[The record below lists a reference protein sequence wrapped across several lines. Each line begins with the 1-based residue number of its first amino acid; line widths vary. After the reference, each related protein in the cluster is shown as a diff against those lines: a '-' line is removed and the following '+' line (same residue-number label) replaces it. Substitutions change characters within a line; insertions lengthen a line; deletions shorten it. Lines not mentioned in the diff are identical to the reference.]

1 MIKSKVSLIL
11 IIIFSVLLCV
21 LAGGY
26 VTLKIFTSDKAI
38 QSRITKT
45 LEGFTGGKLNI
56 GHAYF
61 DLFKGLSLD
70 KVRFE
75 GKNPE
80 DLRIEVERILV
91 RYEPSALLRGEILIN
106 SIMIISPELF
116 VAKEEDAIW
125 KFLNGVKA
133 LLDHSGLKYPTDQ
146 LRRGVIVKAANIHVF
161 DKVFR
166 NGVLDIEN
174 LDLFGQQ
181 LGGSLRDIIIKGI
194 INDGFWKGL
203 ELNVDT
209 NLATP
214 ELKLIAR
221 VRDKT
226 MTEELMLELP
236 VIGEKFWNTYSPV
249 GKFNFGCT
257 LDFNNKN
264 YERKMDY
271 LLELDVVDGEMTYI
285 KWPFLI
291 KNVNGKLEFSKKGTF
306 LKSMKGDIQN
316 EGKQSYGEIDAF
328 FGLGNAKKIVN
339 LNVPNFNITE
349 TLLKMIPDVGEKV
362 WKDYRPEGNI
372 DLTIKYESNEDASVI
387 DYSAEAICK
396 GIKARHPNIP
406 YDLSNI
412 VGLIR
417 NDGKNIYLKNMSGY
431 LLSGT
436 KTNRTMFDGVIDLES
451 KEKRFT
457 VSIPNLDLTE
467 DIVKNIPKKGED
479 IWHTYKPAGQVD
491 FTADYKGFED
501 SSKDEYIITVDGKG
515 NELEYADLSI
525 KLSDV
530 IGRVIVDKDDVQ
542 LKNIQG
548 YIVNDDQLARAV
560 CNGVYKLR
568 NKEKK
573 TLFNIFDLRVTDGLL
588 DKFSKQLKNEWLK
601 IEPVGRV
608 NVALEDEINSVN
620 GKDKHTITI
629 DAMGCEVGLNNL
641 PARIG
646 SGGPVRIT
654 DIDGRIN
661 IEDGQ
666 LTSRNFIGIFNGG
679 NVNGLIKLD
688 RTTPNGAY
696 AGNLNFEKVSL
707 QKLMENF
714 VKDKQKWTGE
724 CEGNVEFQ
732 GEGKGLKNLTAKG
745 RAKLR
750 EGYLSEV
757 PVLLSIL
764 KLLNLSIP
772 KKETFHTANI
782 KYSIKDK
789 VIHVEELEVFSD
801 SVELGCIGTAG
812 FDGAIDLTVVAGF
825 NKETF
830 SQIPFIGGL
839 MDFVVGG
846 VRKTLT
852 KVQITG
858 TLSDPKSTMIGLK
871 PFTHPIKSIFD
882 VLSKT
887 KEDKEEGTKQEDE
900 KGNTESDT

>member
-1 MIKSKVSLIL
+1 MIKSKLYLIL
-11 IIIFSVLLCV
+11 IIIFSVIVCILM
-21 LAGGY
+21 GGY
-26 VTLKIFTSDKAI
+26 VALKTFTSEKAI
-38 QSRITKT
+38 KARITKR
-45 LEGFTGGKLNI
+45 LEALTGGKLTI
-56 GHAYF
+56 EHAYF

-80 DLRIEVERILV
+80 VLRIEVERILV

-116 VAKEEDAIW
+116 LAREEDAIW
-125 KFLNGVKA
+125 RFLNCVKA

-146 LRRGVIVKAANIHVF
+146 LRSGVIVKAADIHMF
-161 DKVFR
+161 DEVIFR
-166 NGVLDIEN
+166 EGVLNIEN

-181 LGGSLRDIIIKGI
+181 IGGSLRDIHIKGI
-194 INDGFWKGL
+194 INDGVWKGL

-214 ELKLIAR
+214 ELKLVAQL
-221 VRDKT
+221 RDQT

-264 YERKMDY
+264 SERKMDY
-271 LLELDVVDGEMTYI
+271 LLELDVVDGDMTYI
-285 KWPFLI
+285 EWPFLI
-291 KNVNGKLEFSKKGTF
+291 KHVNGKLEFSKKGTF

-328 FGLGNAKKIVN
+328 FGLGNSKKSVN

-417 NDGKNIYLKNMSGY
+417 NDGGKIYLKNMSGY

-467 DIVKNIPKKGED
+467 DIVRNIPKKGED
-479 IWHTYKPAGQVD
+479 IWHTYKPTGQVD

-501 SSKDEYIITVDGKG
+501 SSRDEYTITVDGKG

-530 IGRVIVDKDDVQ
+530 IGRVTANKDDVQ

-548 YIVNDDQLARAV
+548 YVVNDNQLARAV

-573 TLFNIFDLRVTDGLL
+573 TLFNVFDLRVTDGLL

-601 IEPVGRV
+601 IEPVGRI
-608 NVALEDEINSVN
+608 NVTLEDEINNVN
-620 GKDKHTITI
+620 DKDKHAITI

-641 PARIG
+641 PVTI
-646 SGGPVRIT
+646 S

-661 IEDGQ
+661 IEDEQ

-714 VKDKQKWTGE
+714 VKDEQKWTGE
-724 CEGNVEFQ
+724 CEGNIEFQ
-732 GEGKGLKNLTAKG
+732 GKGKGLENLTAKG

-789 VIHVEELEVFSD
+789 VIQVEELEVFSD

-887 KEDKEEGTKQEDE
+887 KEDKEEDTKQEDE
-900 KGNTESDT
+900 TGNTESDT

>member
-1 MIKSKVSLIL
+1 LIKSKVSLIL

-38 QSRITKT
+38 QARITKT

-56 GHAYF
+56 EHAYF

-80 DLRIEVERILV
+80 DLRIGAERILV
-91 RYEPSALLRGEILIN
+91 RYEPLALLRGEILIN

-116 VAKEEDAIW
+116 MAREEDAIW
-125 KFLNGVKA
+125 RFLNYVKA

-161 DKVFR
+161 DEVFR

-181 LGGSLRDIIIKGI
+181 LGGSLRDIIIKGV
-194 INDGFWKGL
+194 INDGLWKGL

-221 VRDKT
+221 LRDKT

-236 VIGEKFWNTYSPV
+236 VIGEEFWNTYSPV
-249 GKFNFGCT
+249 GKFNFSCT

-264 YERKMDY
+264 HERKMDY

-285 KWPFLI
+285 KWPFLA
-291 KNVNGKLEFSKKGTF
+291 KHVNGKLEFSKKGTF

-328 FGLGNAKKIVN
+328 FGLGNARKSVN

-396 GIKARHPNIP
+396 GIKARHPIIP

-412 VGLIR
+412 AGLIK

-431 LLSGT
+431 LLNGSRI
-436 KTNRTMFDGVIDLES
+436 NRTMFDGVIDLES

-467 DIVKNIPKKGED
+467 EIVKNIPEKGEE
-479 IWHTYKPAGQVD
+479 IWHRYKPAGQVD
-491 FTADYKGFED
+491 FTADYRGFED
-501 SSKDEYIITVDGKG
+501 SSRDEYIITVDGKG

-530 IGRVIVDKDDVQ
+530 IGRVIVGNNDVQ
-542 LKNIQG
+542 LKNLQG
-548 YIVNDDQLARAV
+548 YVVNDDQLARAV
-560 CNGVYKLR
+560 CNGVYKL
-568 NKEKK
+568 KSKDKK
-573 TLFNIFDLRVTDGLL
+573 TLCNVFDLRVTDGLL

-608 NVALEDEINSVN
+608 NVTLEDEIGNVN
-620 GKDKHTITI
+620 GKDKHAITI
-629 DAMGCEVGLNNL
+629 DAMGCEAGLNNL
-641 PARIG
+641 P
-646 SGGPVRIT
+646 VRIS

-666 LTSRNFIGIFNGG
+666 LTSRNFIGMFNGG

-688 RTTPNGAY
+688 RTTPDGTY

-732 GEGKGLKNLTAKG
+732 GEGKGLKNLTARG

-789 VIHVEELEVFSD
+789 VIQVEELEVFSD

-812 FDGAIDLTVVAGF
+812 FDGAIDLIVVAGF

-858 TLSDPKSTMIGLK
+858 TLSAPKSTMIGLK

-887 KEDKEEGTKQEDE
+887 KDDKEEDTKQKDE

>member
-1 MIKSKVSLIL
+1 M
-11 IIIFSVLLCV
+11 
-21 LAGGY
+21 
-26 VTLKIFTSDKAI
+26 
-38 QSRITKT
+38 
-45 LEGFTGGKLNI
+45 
-56 GHAYF
+56 
-61 DLFKGLSLD
+61 
-70 KVRFE
+70 
-75 GKNPE
+75 
-80 DLRIEVERILV
+80 
-91 RYEPSALLRGEILIN
+91 
-106 SIMIISPELF
+106 
-116 VAKEEDAIW
+116 
-125 KFLNGVKA
+125 
-133 LLDHSGLKYPTDQ
+133 
-146 LRRGVIVKAANIHVF
+146 F

-467 DIVKNIPKKGED
+467 DIVKNIPKKVKIYGTHINLRD
-479 IWHTYKPAGQVD
+479 KLILRP
-491 FTADYKGFED
+491 
-501 SSKDEYIITVDGKG
+501 ITRD
-515 NELEYADLSI
+515 
-525 KLSDV
+525 
-530 IGRVIVDKDDVQ
+530 
-542 LKNIQG
+542 
-548 YIVNDDQLARAV
+548 
-560 CNGVYKLR
+560 
-568 NKEKK
+568 
-573 TLFNIFDLRVTDGLL
+573 
-588 DKFSKQLKNEWLK
+588 LK
-601 IEPVGRV
+601 IV
-608 NVALEDEINSVN
+608 
-620 GKDKHTITI
+620 
-629 DAMGCEVGLNNL
+629 
-641 PARIG
+641 
-646 SGGPVRIT
+646 VRT
-654 DIDGRIN
+654 N
-661 IEDGQ
+661 I
-666 LTSRNFIGIFNGG
+666 
-679 NVNGLIKLD
+679 
-688 RTTPNGAY
+688 
-696 AGNLNFEKVSL
+696 
-707 QKLMENF
+707 
-714 VKDKQKWTGE
+714 
-724 CEGNVEFQ
+724 
-732 GEGKGLKNLTAKG
+732 
-745 RAKLR
+745 
-750 EGYLSEV
+750 
-757 PVLLSIL
+757 
-764 KLLNLSIP
+764 
-772 KKETFHTANI
+772 
-782 KYSIKDK
+782 
-789 VIHVEELEVFSD
+789 
-801 SVELGCIGTAG
+801 
-812 FDGAIDLTVVAGF
+812 
-825 NKETF
+825 
-830 SQIPFIGGL
+830 
-839 MDFVVGG
+839 
-846 VRKTLT
+846 
-852 KVQITG
+852 
-858 TLSDPKSTMIGLK
+858 
-871 PFTHPIKSIFD
+871 
-882 VLSKT
+882 
-887 KEDKEEGTKQEDE
+887 
-900 KGNTESDT
+900 

>member
-1 MIKSKVSLIL
+1 M
-11 IIIFSVLLCV
+11 
-21 LAGGY
+21 
-26 VTLKIFTSDKAI
+26 
-38 QSRITKT
+38 
-45 LEGFTGGKLNI
+45 
-56 GHAYF
+56 
-61 DLFKGLSLD
+61 
-70 KVRFE
+70 
-75 GKNPE
+75 
-80 DLRIEVERILV
+80 
-91 RYEPSALLRGEILIN
+91 
-106 SIMIISPELF
+106 
-116 VAKEEDAIW
+116 
-125 KFLNGVKA
+125 
-133 LLDHSGLKYPTDQ
+133 
-146 LRRGVIVKAANIHVF
+146 
-161 DKVFR
+161 
-166 NGVLDIEN
+166 
-174 LDLFGQQ
+174 
-181 LGGSLRDIIIKGI
+181 
-194 INDGFWKGL
+194 
-203 ELNVDT
+203 
-209 NLATP
+209 
-214 ELKLIAR
+214 
-221 VRDKT
+221 
-226 MTEELMLELP
+226 
-236 VIGEKFWNTYSPV
+236 
-249 GKFNFGCT
+249 
-257 LDFNNKN
+257 
-264 YERKMDY
+264 
-271 LLELDVVDGEMTYI
+271 
-285 KWPFLI
+285 
-291 KNVNGKLEFSKKGTF
+291 
-306 LKSMKGDIQN
+306 
-316 EGKQSYGEIDAF
+316 
-328 FGLGNAKKIVN
+328 
-339 LNVPNFNITE
+339 
-349 TLLKMIPDVGEKV
+349 
-362 WKDYRPEGNI
+362 
-372 DLTIKYESNEDASVI
+372 
-387 DYSAEAICK
+387 
-396 GIKARHPNIP
+396 
-406 YDLSNI
+406 
-412 VGLIR
+412 
-417 NDGKNIYLKNMSGY
+417 
-431 LLSGT
+431 
-436 KTNRTMFDGVIDLES
+436 
-451 KEKRFT
+451 
-457 VSIPNLDLTE
+457 
-467 DIVKNIPKKGED
+467 
-479 IWHTYKPAGQVD
+479 
-491 FTADYKGFED
+491 
-501 SSKDEYIITVDGKG
+501 
-515 NELEYADLSI
+515 
-525 KLSDV
+525 
-530 IGRVIVDKDDVQ
+530 
-542 LKNIQG
+542 
-548 YIVNDDQLARAV
+548 
-560 CNGVYKLR
+560 
-568 NKEKK
+568 
-573 TLFNIFDLRVTDGLL
+573 L

>member
-1 MIKSKVSLIL
+1 M
-11 IIIFSVLLCV
+11 
-21 LAGGY
+21 
-26 VTLKIFTSDKAI
+26 
-38 QSRITKT
+38 
-45 LEGFTGGKLNI
+45 
-56 GHAYF
+56 
-61 DLFKGLSLD
+61 
-70 KVRFE
+70 
-75 GKNPE
+75 
-80 DLRIEVERILV
+80 
-91 RYEPSALLRGEILIN
+91 
-106 SIMIISPELF
+106 
-116 VAKEEDAIW
+116 
-125 KFLNGVKA
+125 
-133 LLDHSGLKYPTDQ
+133 
-146 LRRGVIVKAANIHVF
+146 F

-573 TLFNIFDLRVTDGLL
+573 TLFNI
-588 DKFSKQLKNEWLK
+588 
-601 IEPVGRV
+601 
-608 NVALEDEINSVN
+608 
-620 GKDKHTITI
+620 
-629 DAMGCEVGLNNL
+629 
-641 PARIG
+641 
-646 SGGPVRIT
+646 
-654 DIDGRIN
+654 
-661 IEDGQ
+661 
-666 LTSRNFIGIFNGG
+666 
-679 NVNGLIKLD
+679 LI
-688 RTTPNGAY
+688 
-696 AGNLNFEKVSL
+696 
-707 QKLMENF
+707 
-714 VKDKQKWTGE
+714 
-724 CEGNVEFQ
+724 
-732 GEGKGLKNLTAKG
+732 
-745 RAKLR
+745 
-750 EGYLSEV
+750 
-757 PVLLSIL
+757 
-764 KLLNLSIP
+764 
-772 KKETFHTANI
+772 
-782 KYSIKDK
+782 
-789 VIHVEELEVFSD
+789 
-801 SVELGCIGTAG
+801 
-812 FDGAIDLTVVAGF
+812 
-825 NKETF
+825 
-830 SQIPFIGGL
+830 
-839 MDFVVGG
+839 
-846 VRKTLT
+846 
-852 KVQITG
+852 
-858 TLSDPKSTMIGLK
+858 
-871 PFTHPIKSIFD
+871 
-882 VLSKT
+882 
-887 KEDKEEGTKQEDE
+887 
-900 KGNTESDT
+900 